1 MIAIIG
7 PTGSGKTEF
16 SIKLSEKIP
25 INVINAD
32 SRQIYKYMNIGTA
45 KPTLK
50 QRSKV
55 KHYIVDQVYPNI
67 NYSLNNFIND
77 AKESYENILLQDL
90 IPIIVGG
97 TGLYIWALLD
107 DWQLPDVPPD
117 QEYRNYLEIKI
128 KNNKPEYLSNLFI
141 SKIGHENSK
150 NFDLKNN
157 RRLIRYL
164 EIIKTIGSEAFLS
177 NNKKENN
184 NHLIIGLDYC
194 KNTQEQKLSKRID
207 KMFDEGWIN
216 EVENLM
222 QKGYNLSHYSMSGIG
237 YKEIYLYLTKDID
250 HNKMRELIIKR
261 TLNLVKKQRTWFKK
275 SDKRINWIDNTKS
288 SNQVEL
294 IKNKIIKYREENESN

>member
-1 MIAIIG
+1 LIAIIG
-7 PTGSGKTEF
+7 PTGSGKTEL

-45 KPTLK
+45 KPTLE

-55 KHYIVDQVYPNI
+55 KHYTVDQVYPNI
-67 NYSLNNFIND
+67 NYSLNDFIND
-77 AKESYENILLQDL
+77 ANSSYENIVSQNLT
-90 IPIIVGG
+90 PIIVGG

-107 DWQLPDVPPD
+107 DWKLPDVPPN
-117 QEYRNYLEIKI
+117 QGYRDDLEIKI

-275 SDKRINWIDNTKS
+275 SDKRINWIDITDS
-288 SNQVEL
+288 VNQVEL
-294 IKNKIIKYREENESN
+294 IKNKIKKYSKENEPN